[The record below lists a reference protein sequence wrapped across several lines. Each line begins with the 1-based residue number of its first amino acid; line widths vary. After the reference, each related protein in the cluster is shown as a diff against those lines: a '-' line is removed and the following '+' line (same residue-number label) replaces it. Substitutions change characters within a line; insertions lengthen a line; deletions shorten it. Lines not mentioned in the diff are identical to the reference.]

1 MITFLL
7 TLVACFNLSQ
17 HYVTDGP
24 FFPANK
30 EPRSLIG
37 YIGGH
42 THGHYTN
49 NIEVRFSIF
58 LYPISQGGFKN
69 VNIRVF
75 SGITK
80 SKSIRKPG

>member
-1 MITFLL
+1 MITFLF

-49 NIEVRFSIF
+49 NIEVKRFSIF
-58 LYPISQGGFKN
+58 L
-69 VNIRVF
+69 
-75 SGITK
+75 
-80 SKSIRKPG
+80 